1 MVGARFSSSARAALW
16 AVPFTAFAGIGFFWL
31 AAPTGPDVV
40 SPAPAV
46 ATPAPDAAAPAAPLS
61 RGAIAPVAAVLPDRR
76 AAVVESAAAAEPSPP
91 ERAPAPAAA
100 GAAQKPGLAWRPAR
114 ADLERWR
121 FEDAAELD
129 LRGRNFRDAALAR
142 VDMAGADL
150 RGADLSD
157 ANFEL
162 ADLRG
167 ANLEGAVLDQTR
179 LMEADL
185 RGARLRGAEATA
197 DFMLADMRGVD
208 LRDARGSPWLLSANL
223 TDADLR
229 GAELKRTWLD
239 EVIFDGADLR
249 GADLADVSGQPRSM
263 RGARYN
269 DRTRFPERWFE
280 QTRSPGARS
289 REQWGLVFVPDPE
302 DSP

>member
-1 MVGARFSSSARAALW
+1 MGASFSNSARAALW
-16 AVPFTAFAGIGFFWL
+16 AVPFTVLAGIGFFWL

-40 SPAPAV
+40 SPAPTV
-46 ATPAPDAAAPAAPLS
+46 ATPAPDAAADAAPMS
-61 RGAIAPVAAVLPDRR
+61 RGASAPVLPDRR
-76 AAVVESAAAAEPSPP
+76 AVVVESAAAAEPSPP
-91 ERAPAPAAA
+91 GRATAPAAP

-114 ADLERWR
+114 ADVERWR

-129 LRGRNFRDAALAR
+129 LRGRNFRDAELAR

-150 RGADLSD
+150 RGADLST
-157 ANFEL
+157 ANFRL

-167 ANLEGAVLDQTR
+167 ANLEGAVLNDTR
-179 LMEADL
+179 LSVADL
-185 RGARLRGAEATA
+185 RGARLRGAEVSAN
-197 DFMLADMRGVD
+197 FMLADLRGVD